1 MDVYVPESS
10 GAVKLSNGFPKR
22 PGEVTG
28 PSSQGAQLKDL
39 LHEALAGPCLALA
52 GGWGRRGREGRGP
65 CPWGVGGGVPWPGSV
80 IPDFTLPDT
89 LEKNFVRDLAS
100 NFSK

>member
-1 MDVYVPESS
+1 MHGST
-10 GAVKLSNGFPKR
+10 GAREHRSTVAREHGS
-22 PGEVTG
+22 TG
-28 PSSQGAQLKDL
+28 GGRGGD
-39 LHEALAGPCLALA
+39 LAL
-52 GGWGRRGREGRGP
+52 GGGR
-65 CPWGVGGGVPWPGSV
+65 GVPWPGSV

>member
-1 MDVYVPESS
+1 MRWVISDLYIKAGLISTPAHPSWPVPCPLARPWRVGRA
-10 GAVKLSNGFPKR
+10 GAG
-22 PGEVTG
+22 GEG
-28 PSSQGAQLKDL
+28 D
-39 LHEALAGPCLALA
+39 LAL
-52 GGWGRRGREGRGP
+52 GGGR
-65 CPWGVGGGVPWPGSV
+65 GVPWPGSV